1 MRSYKLCPLPEYV
14 YFKPAAADTLRQP
27 LSFIT
32 REMIADVYDSQLRG
46 RKDISVCFTGH
57 RLIPSEDRTGLIE
70 SLAMVLECLYQRGF
84 RDFFSGAALGFDVL
98 AAEQV
103 LELRS
108 RHPDVRLHLAIPCSS
123 QSERWHD
130 ADCRRYERLLYNA
143 DATHVLSRQYYV
155 GCMQV
160 RNRFMVD
167 RSAMCLC
174 YLRHMKGGTMSTV
187 SYAMEQSCP
196 VLNLAMPGACEA
208 FVNSLSNDG

>member
-1 MRSYKLCPLPEYV
+1 MRNYKLCPLPEYI

-57 RLIPSEDRTGLIE
+57 RIIAPEDLD
-70 SLAMVLECLYQRGF
+70 SLSLSLQKVLECLYQRGF

-98 AAEQV
+98 AAEHV

-108 RHPDVRLHLAIPCSS
+108 HHPDVQLHLAIPCSS
-123 QSERWHD
+123 QADRWRTD
-130 ADCRRYERLLYNA
+130 DCHRYERLLYNA
-143 DATHVLSRQYYV
+143 DATHVLSKQYYE

-167 RSAMCLC
+167 RSALCLC

-196 VLNLAMPGACEA
+196 VLNLAMPDACDS
-208 FVNSLSNDG
+208 FMNSLRNG

>member
-1 MRSYKLCPLPEYV
+1 MRTYKLCSLPEYI
-14 YFKPAAADTLRQP
+14 YFTPAAADALRQP

-57 RLIPSEDRTGLIE
+57 RLIPHDDHEALTD
-70 SLAMVLECLYQRGF
+70 SLNKVLECLYQRGY
-84 RDFFSGAALGFDVL
+84 RDFFSGAALGFDAL
-98 AAEQV
+98 AAEKV
-103 LELRS
+103 LELRA

-123 QSERWHD
+123 QAERWRA
-130 ADCRRYERLLYNA
+130 ADCKRYEHLLYHA
-143 DATHVLSRQYYV
+143 DATHVLSRDYYE

-167 RSAMCLC
+167 RSSLCLC

-196 VLNLAMPGACEA
+196 VLNLAMPDACDA
-208 FVNSLSNDG
+208 FIRDASTAL